1 MHVVPFHYLKELQAM
16 KRFIGLFVATIA
28 ASALPLS
35 AARATPALS
44 PADYQAGCD
53 QLYNAGKTAF
63 DAVIANAKA
72 VAQPAEKA
80 FCGDNKYAK

>member
-1 MHVVPFHYLKELQAM
+1 M

-35 AARATPALS
+35 AAGASPAPT
-44 PADYQAGCD
+44 PADYQPGCD
-53 QLYNAGKTAF
+53 QLYNAGKAAF
-63 DAVIANAKA
+63 DAFITNAKPL
-72 VAQPAEKA
+72 AQPVEKT